1 MLDKQK
7 VKIQTLELIVRLKS
21 LILKATNV
29 DDLLSQIS
37 IDIVQIDVCD
47 VSWAVLLDENLE
59 NPKKYVSQP
68 YETNKIEYLCW
79 KDSLASSKVYF
90 HPRDD
95 ARCKSCVL
103 SNNADSTLI
112 SKRLEYD
119 GNIYG
124 VFSVSIKNELL
135 DNEIENQFSEFV
147 DDISFVIYAIRLKEK
162 NKRIQME
169 LNESKRTY
177 VKLLETSAI
186 PVGIMNLES
195 HVVFMSNS
203 LKKILGY
210 DEDDNSY
217 IEKKVKG
224 ADFVTDE
231 EHERVGASLKKVLK
245 KDVININDYI
255 FKKKDGGRVHLRLRT
270 SLMRDAEGTP
280 KGFMVVFHDLSS
292 ELKTAEALRIS
303 EEQFR
308 LLFMKAPNGIS
319 FLTPRGVIIDCNEQ
333 DAEILQMKRE
343 DLIGSHVKSYLTD
356 QYQNVFEKNFGDFIR
371 TGSKSIIVKLKR
383 KDGSIITV
391 ARNVSALYNKEGN
404 LSGII
409 VHTRDVTEEMEAQF
423 QVKLLSSAIEQSS
436 SIFTITDLDGQITY
450 VNKRFEEVT
459 GWTLDEVKGHN
470 PNILNS
476 GMLPNKLYK
485 DMWDRLKS
493 GKVWKGELNNKKK
506 DGSLYWE
513 YASMSS
519 IRNEEGEITNMLKV
533 AKDITDRKKTEQEL
547 NDVTVRY
554 RNVFNTAPNPI
565 VIHVNGSIVDV
576 NRSAILFA
584 GAKARKDLLGRN
596 IMDFIHDSSKKE
608 ILNQIRVL
616 NRGAKILPFDAV
628 FLTLKGERRDVRTAS
643 NIVSFGGEQAYMVFF
658 EDITKRK
665 QTELELKEAT
675 ERYHNIFE
683 LSPTPIVIHKE
694 GIIVDFNEA
703 AFEFSKYKS
712 KKDLWNKP
720 IIQFIHE
727 SSREEVGRRIK
738 NLIDGVGILPAI
750 EENFVNSLGELRN
763 VITLS
768 KEVSYKGEQA
778 FMVVFEDITKRKK
791 SKQKLIE
798 SERRFRNFFNLIP
811 DPVLITN
818 FGKGVFI
825 EANDAALKFGNLTHD
840 EAVGKSV
847 FDFGLYKNIA
857 DREKLMKKILN
868 QGYVLNDE
876 LDIKIFGKNMTVLIS
891 GRIIEPVEEQ
901 NVLFV
906 ARDITERKKMESE
919 LVQAK
924 EKAEAGEKLKSS
936 FLSNMSHEIR
946 TPMNAILGFSD
957 LLRDPELDTVHRDQ
971 YINIIQ
977 HRGNDLLK
985 MISDIMD
992 ISKMESN
999 SLEISHHAVRI
1010 KSLVQEVVEAT
1021 RVKWE
1026 KETSKTLK
1034 LLTECRIDNDLLVNG
1049 DKYRI
1054 RQVLTNLLDNA
1065 IKFTMEGFVVFRCWQ
1080 EDEHVLFEI
1089 EDSGCG
1095 IAEDKIGLIFQHFV
1109 QVHDIRDV
1117 SIGGAGL
1124 GLSISKSLLNLMGG
1138 DIWVSSE
1145 LGKGSVFSFSLRV
1158 FDGMGGGSDEQPI
1171 TPSINLDW
1179 SGKTILIAEDEPS
1192 NQMFIRVILGK
1203 TKANLIMANDGEE
1216 AITIFDK
1223 QKDEIDL
1230 VIVDVKMPKING
1242 YQLTRYIKEQKP
1254 ELPVIALTANA
1265 MNNDREEALKN
1276 GCDDY
1281 LAKPIAK
1288 ELLYSTLEQFL

>member
-29 DDLLSQIS
+29 DDLLSQIC

-47 VSWAVLLDENLE
+47 VSWAVLLDKNNE
-59 NPKKYVSQP
+59 NPIKYSSHPSNTSKV
-68 YETNKIEYLCW
+68 EYLCW
-79 KDSLASSKVYF
+79 KDSLASPKVF
-90 HPRDD
+90 IHSRDD
-95 ARCKSCVL
+95 LQCKSCVL
-103 SNNADSTLI
+103 SNNENAILV
-112 SKRLEYD
+112 SKRLEHD

-124 VFSVSIKNELL
+124 VFSVSIEKEMF
-135 DNEIENQFSEFV
+135 DKDVEKQFSDFV

-162 NKRIQME
+162 NKRIQQE

-177 VKLLETSAI
+177 LKLLETSAI
-186 PVGIMNLES
+186 PVGILDLES
-195 HVVFMSNS
+195 RVIFMSAS
-203 LKKILGY
+203 LKKLLGY
-210 DEDDNSY
+210 DEDDETY
-217 IEKKVKG
+217 LEKG
-224 ADFVTDE
+224 ITAADAVAKE
-231 EHERVGASLKKVLK
+231 EQERVKASLKLVLE
-245 KDVININDYI
+245 KDVINTNDYI
-255 FKKKDGGRVHLRLRT
+255 FMKKNGVKFHMRIRT
-270 SLMRDAEGTP
+270 SLIRDAKNNP
-280 KGFMVVFHDLSS
+280 SGFMVVFHDLST

-308 LLFMKAPNGIS
+308 LLFMKAPNGVS
-319 FLTPRGVIIDCNEQ
+319 FLSPRGVIIDCNER
-333 DAEILQMKRE
+333 DAEILKVKRE
-343 DLIGSHVKSYLTD
+343 DLIGTHVKSYLTEEF
-356 QYQNVFEKNFGDFIR
+356 QRLFEKNFEDFIK
-371 TGSKSIIVKLKR
+371 TKSIIVKLKR
-383 KDGSIITV
+383 KDGSVVTV
-391 ARNVSALYNKEGN
+391 ARNVSALYNKEGD

-423 QVKLLSSAIEQSS
+423 KVKLLSSAIEQSS
-436 SIFTITDLDGQITY
+436 SIFTITDLDGRITY
-450 VNKRFEEVT
+450 VNRRFEEVT

-470 PNILNS
+470 PNILRS
-476 GMLPNKLYK
+476 GLLPNKVYK

-493 GKVWKGELNNKKK
+493 GRIWKGELSNKKK
-506 DGSLYWE
+506 DGTLYWE

-519 IRNEEGEITNMLKV
+519 IRNEDGEITNMLKV
-533 AKDITDRKKTEQEL
+533 AEDITVRKQTEREL
-547 NDVTVRY
+547 NDLTVRY

-565 VIHVNGSIVDV
+565 VIHINGSIVDV

-584 GAKARKDLLGRN
+584 GANGRKDLLGRN
-596 IMDFIHDSSKKE
+596 IMDFIHESSRKE

-616 NRGAKILPFDAV
+616 NKGAKILPFDAV

-643 NIVSFGGEQAYMVFF
+643 NIISFGGEQAYMVFF
-658 EDITKRK
+658 EDITARK
-665 QTELELKEAT
+665 QTELDLKEAI

-683 LSPTPIVIHKE
+683 LSPTPIVIHRE

-703 AFEFSKYKS
+703 AFEFSKYDN
-712 KKDLWNKP
+712 KDILLNKP
-720 IIQFIHE
+720 IFQFIHE
-727 SSREEVGRRIK
+727 SSREEVGKRIK
-738 NLIDGVGILPAI
+738 KLKEGAGKLDAI
-750 EENFVNSLGELRN
+750 EENFVNGLGELRN

-768 KEVSYKGEQA
+768 KGVTYKGEQA
-778 FMVVFEDITKRKK
+778 FMVVFEDITERKK
-791 SKQKLIE
+791 SEQKLIE
-798 SERRFRNFFNLIP
+798 SEKRFRNFFNLIP

-825 EANDAALKFGNLTHD
+825 EANDSALKLVNMTHE
-840 EAVGKSV
+840 EAIGKSV
-847 FDFGLYKNIA
+847 FDFGLYKNID
-857 DREKLMKKILN
+857 DRERLLHRIIKK
-868 QGYVLNDE
+868 GYVFNEELEVKLYGNDYTF
-876 LDIKIFGKNMTVLIS
+876 LVS
-891 GRIIEPVEEQ
+891 ARIIEPVDKQ
-901 NVLFV
+901 NILFV
-906 ARDITERKKMESE
+906 AHDITARKKMEFE
-919 LVQAK
+919 LVKSK
-924 EKAEAGEKLKSS
+924 EKAEASEKLKSS

-957 LLRDPELDTVHRDQ
+957 LLRDSELDATHRDQ

-977 HRGNDLLK
+977 QRGGDLLK
-985 MISDIMD
+985 MIGDIMD
-992 ISKMESN
+992 ISKIESN
-999 SLEISHHAVRI
+999 SLDISHRAVRI
-1010 KSLVQEVVEAT
+1010 KSLVQDVVET
-1021 RVKWE
+1021 IRVKLE
-1026 KETSKTLK
+1026 KDASKTLK

-1065 IKFTMEGFVVFRCWQ
+1065 VKFTTEGSVVFRCWL
-1080 EDEHVLFEI
+1080 EDKHVLFEI

-1138 DIWVSSE
+1138 DIWVSSQ
-1145 LGKGSVFSFSLRV
+1145 LGKGSVFSFSLNV
-1158 FDGMGGGSDEQPI
+1158 FDGMGGNFDDSVIFDGVEH
-1171 TPSINLDW
+1171 DW

-1192 NQMFIRVILGK
+1192 NQIFIKVILGK

-1223 QKDEIDL
+1223 QMDEIDL

-1254 ELPVIALTANA
+1254 DLPVVALTANA

-1288 ELLYSTLEQFL
+1288 ELLYSTLEKFL